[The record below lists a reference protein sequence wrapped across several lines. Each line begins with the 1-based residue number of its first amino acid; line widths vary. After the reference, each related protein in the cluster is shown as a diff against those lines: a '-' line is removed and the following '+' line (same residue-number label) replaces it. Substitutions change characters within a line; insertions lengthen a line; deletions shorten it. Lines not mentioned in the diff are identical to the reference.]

1 MGRASKVQNHDEA
14 KRWLLEG
21 KSYAWMVETY
31 KKKYQIETSP
41 SYWAVYRSRNDLP
54 LRIAR
59 DNDLIPWQVEEKHR
73 WEYDL
78 VMLRFEARRRGI
90 EKGDQNLKPLTEADA
105 NRLASWKKSLE
116 EQSAV
121 VYYDPTTEAGFFL
134 VPREDDDTDIVRKIR
149 PGDPAKPRR
158 TDSASTTDS

>member
-14 KRWLLEG
+14 KRWLKEG

-31 KKKYQIETSP
+31 KEKYEIDTTP
-41 SYWAVYRSRNDLP
+41 TYWAVYRNRNGLP

-78 VMLRFEARRRGI
+78 VMLRFEARRRAV
-90 EKGDQNLKPLTEADA
+90 ENGDPNLKPLAEADA
-105 NRLASWKKSLE
+105 NRLESWKKSLDE
-116 EQSAV
+116 ESAV
-121 VYYDPTTEAGFFL
+121 VYYDPTTKDGFFL
-134 VPREDDDTDIVRKIR
+134 VPRDDNDEDIVRKIR
-149 PGDPAKPRR
+149 PGDPAKARR
-158 TDSASTTDS
+158 SAGSTDN